1 MSGHCLICKNHPC
14 VCADII
20 KYEADKKGRKD
31 DNDKI
36 RMDLLPFES
45 LEAVAKVLTFGAK
58 KYADNNWQKVDNA
71 ESRYTGALLRHLSKH
86 LQGEKIDAE
95 SGLSHLS
102 HAATNVL
109 FLVWFE
115 EEKKKNGEK

>member
-1 MSGHCLICKNHPC
+1 MEI
-14 VCADII
+14 
-20 KYEADKKGRKD
+20 KGRKD
-31 DNDKI
+31 DSDKI

-58 KYADNNWQKVDNA
+58 KYADNNNWQKVDGA
-71 ESRYTGALLRHLSKH
+71 ESRYAGALLRHLSKYF
-86 LQGEKIDAE
+86 QGEKFDAE

-102 HAATNVL
+102 HAATNTL

-115 EEKKKNGEK
+115 ENKRKDENNVLTK